1 MMKIKTTIL
10 WINAMIFI
18 AYGLGFVLMPE
29 TLGQLLVGDA
39 PDTTSAVIDMR
50 ATYGG
55 MTIGLGIV
63 FAFLAAR
70 AEFVSVGLKGVITVM
85 VLMAGARLLG
95 IMIDGQPNSVMIL
108 YLAAEVLMALVATW
122 ALRRDSD

>member
-1 MMKIKTTIL
+1 MKIKTTIL

-39 PDTTSAVIDMR
+39 PDTTSAAIDMR

-70 AEFVSVGLKGVITVM
+70 AEFVSVGLKGVIAVM

-95 IMIDGQPNSVMIL
+95 IMIDGQPNSMMIL